1 MTLPKNTA
9 LALKLLACVLL
20 PIIVL
25 VLVMS
30 LRENPSF
37 ETASGDKYGWKSDKW
52 TIVNYFAE
60 WCAPCLEELP
70 ELNKLAERSDIRVF
84 GISYD
89 SLSVDEIKGLINKYQ
104 IEFPVLKRSAVEALP
119 LALPAVLPTT
129 YIVSPDGQVMDAL
142 HGKVTEEAINHLLA
156 ELSMSK

>member
-1 MTLPKNTA
+1 MTLSKNIA
-9 LALKLLACVLL
+9 LALKLLACALL

-25 VLVMS
+25 ILVMS
-30 LRENPSF
+30 LRSNPSF
-37 ETASGDKYGWKSDKW
+37 ETASGDSHNWKSDKW

-70 ELNKLAERSDIRVF
+70 ELNQLAERSDIRVF

-104 IEFPVLKRSAVEALP
+104 IEFPILKSSAVQALP
-119 LALPAVLPTT
+119 LSIPAVLPTT

-142 HGKVTEEAINHLLA
+142 HGKVTEEAIDHLLSN
-156 ELSMSK
+156 LSK